1 MFDAKT
7 HWEKVYQ
14 QKPATEVSWYQ
25 ANPELSLALIGAV
38 GAGRDARV
46 VDVGG
51 GASRLVDHLVEA
63 GYRHVTVLD
72 IAGSA
77 LQQARRR
84 LGDRAGQVT
93 WLEQDVSAGLS
104 RHRFDIWHDRA
115 VFHFLTDPVDRSRYL
130 TALGTALK
138 PQGQLIIATFA
149 LDGPTRC
156 SGLEVVRYSPETLGR
171 TLGAGY
177 HLEETRVEAHQTPA
191 GKPQHFVYCRFSRA
205 VRQG

>member
-14 QKPATEVSWYQ
+14 QKSATEVSWYQ
-25 ANPELSLALIGAV
+25 ASPALSLALIGAA

-51 GASRLVDHLVEA
+51 GASRLVDHLVET
-63 GYRHVTVLD
+63 GYRHMTVLD

-115 VFHFLTDPVDRSRYL
+115 VFHFLTDPVDRSR
-130 TALGTALK
+130 
-138 PQGQLIIATFA
+138 
-149 LDGPTRC
+149 
-156 SGLEVVRYSPETLGR
+156 
-171 TLGAGY
+171 
-177 HLEETRVEAHQTPA
+177 
-191 GKPQHFVYCRFSRA
+191 
-205 VRQG
+205 